1 MANSDTTAD
10 ESAPT
15 GESNGSIKR
24 RGALTLLGTALAG
37 LAAGSASGQEGRQG
51 GRQPWYDWTADVDA
65 NGHSLTDLDELEAD
79 QLTNSAFHDRPTWS
93 TETLTLEVGSD
104 FPTLQECVNAVPL
117 VPYASVEIDI
127 PSGTDLSSED
137 VVVPQTVLGTGSV
150 EGRGYEHKISITGDQ
165 DDPSNCPVGSIVVSG
180 VNGGIVSVDGVEF
193 QRANPHSN
201 DANGFSAFYTHQA
214 RIHNCAFAGGQ
225 NGVMSYGSNLEI
237 HQVDFG
243 DGVLEGD
250 AISVKH
256 NGFVQEQRAGPDPP
270 TSGSVPGHA
279 YVPTSGWI
287 TTVRETNVPSTLTGD
302 AGLIDYSTGRG
313 GLVTTELW
321 GDQSIMRFLGS
332 YQWEG
337 DVHQV
342 ENGKGFITH
351 SPDGTP
357 YRIRVDNEGAVVT
370 EEL

>member
-1 MANSDTTAD
+1 MADSDTTD
-10 ESAPT
+10 GESALT

-24 RGALTLLGTALAG
+24 RGALSLLGTALAG
-37 LAAGSASGQEGRQG
+37 LAVGSASGQEGRQG
-51 GRQPWYDWTADVDA
+51 GNQPWYDWTADVDA
-65 NGHSLTDLDELEAD
+65 NGHSLTDLNELEAE

-104 FPTLQECVNAVPL
+104 FPTLQECVDAVPL

-137 VVVPQTVLGTGSV
+137 VVVPQTVLGTGTV

-256 NGFVQEQRAGPDPP
+256 NGFVQEQRAGPEPP
-270 TSGSVPGHA
+270 TSGNVPGHA

-342 ENGKGFITH
+342 ENGKGFVTH

-357 YRIRVDNEGAVVT
+357 YRIRVDDDGEVVT